1 MKLVDDASRAW
12 RWFSV
17 QLAALMA
24 VLPFAWAELPADVKA
39 YVPPEWRPW
48 IVTGLAL
55 AIIAGRLVKQ
65 EPKK

>member
-24 VLPFAWAELPADVKA
+24 VLPLAWSELPADVKA
-39 YVPPEWRPW
+39 YVPPEWRAW
-48 IVTGLAL
+48 VVTGLAVAVIL
-55 AIIAGRLVKQ
+55 GRLIKQ
-65 EPKK
+65 GPAK